1 AGISQRNDSRRM
13 QVLGAASGRHQARRR
28 WAEEQL
34 ARAAQEPRPREAAM
48 REGPR
53 SVRCQG
59 ESMSERS
66 GGEARAGG
74 VAARETNS
82 SLAALPPRSW
92 PSVTGLVACL
102 LLTGCMVGPDFR
114 QPVFFNDTPTTE

>member
-1 AGISQRNDSRRM
+1 
-13 QVLGAASGRHQARRR
+13 
-28 WAEEQL
+28 
-34 ARAAQEPRPREAAM
+34 
-48 REGPR
+48 
-53 SVRCQG
+53 
-59 ESMSERS
+59 
-66 GGEARAGG
+66 GG

-114 QPVFFNDTPTTE
+114 QPEPPIASRYTETPLPQETVAVPGIGGEVQHLLPGRDLPAQWWTLFHSEALDTLIRQAINDSPNLAAAE